1 MPKRLA
7 MKHFE
12 KISFASIGIIKVISV
27 ITAPFVKFLTFS
39 TNIVSKIFGVTE
51 NDESTVTEEEIRM
64 LQEFLTKNNL
74 SANDLLKQLQT
85 A

>member
-1 MPKRLA
+1 MARGRKKEINYGQEIEMMER
-7 MKHFE
+7 
-12 KISFASIGIIKVISV
+12 KISYNQNALDLLEKKKQELIIK
-27 ITAPFVKFLTFS
+27 K
-39 TNIVSKIFGVTE
+39 
-51 NDESTVTEEEIRM
+51 TEEEIRM